1 MISTDS
7 CNIME
12 NAAQLPARKAG
23 SPLAE
28 EVRQK
33 IAGDALIFDKM
44 AQRAASPAA
53 KMLAAS
59 RTAYTY
65 GNPYASNALSA
76 SSQPMPP
83 ILPAGGNSAPPN
95 NPFAPTISPPNAP
108 ASGANMP
115 ASTSSAPVSGH
126 PSPRNYSPGLAQRP
140 QQAGEGLPRTGLDQ
154 PQDRRAAALPG
165 TPGHV
170 PGRHFPV

>member
-59 RTAYTY
+59 RTAYT
-65 GNPYASNALSA
+65 
-76 SSQPMPP
+76 
-83 ILPAGGNSAPPN
+83 
-95 NPFAPTISPPNAP
+95 
-108 ASGANMP
+108 
-115 ASTSSAPVSGH
+115 
-126 PSPRNYSPGLAQRP
+126 
-140 QQAGEGLPRTGLDQ
+140 
-154 PQDRRAAALPG
+154 
-165 TPGHV
+165 
-170 PGRHFPV
+170 